1 MCGIIGITSNEN
13 KNISHKLID
22 ALTILQHRGQDSSGI
37 CTLDAGHFHIRKGI
51 GAVEKVFKH
60 VNPAT
65 IPGNQGLGHVR
76 YSTSGS
82 LDPNEAQPLYLS
94 APYGISLVHNGN
106 LTNTEE
112 LRESLL
118 KNKRH
123 INSSSDSEILLN
135 IFAEELQQI
144 DATSAAEG
152 IFHCVQNVMQKCKGG
167 FSVIISINGVG
178 MVAFRDPY
186 GIRPLCFGFQKNGP
200 LCDYAFASESIAFD
214 MLRENYKLS
223 RDVYNG
229 EYIFI
234 DNEFNFHSR
243 VVFNEHAYL
252 STCLFEYIYFARPDS
267 IIDGL
272 PVYIA
277 RKIIGKTLAAKILKE
292 FPNNDI
298 DVVMPIPET
307 SRIAALEISRTL
319 NKPYEEGFIK
329 NRYIPRTFIMPEQKM
344 REKNVQLKLNTIK
357 EVFRGKNVLI
367 VDDSI
372 VRGTTSKELIK
383 LAKDAGAQKVYLGS
397 TAPPIVSPNVY
408 GIDIPTRKELV
419 AYNRTADEIAQFL
432 GAEFIIYNDL
442 SEIIK
447 DLLNFNKDLAIEGFE
462 SSCFN
467 GNYISGNITESYL
480 QKLEE
485 TRVTK

>member
-1 MCGIIGITSNEN
+1 MCGIIGIISNEK

-37 CTLDAGHFHIRKGI
+37 CTLDAGHFHIIKGL
-51 GAVEKVFKH
+51 GSVEKVFKH
-60 VNPAT
+60 VNPAS

-82 LDPNEAQPLYLS
+82 MDPNEAQPLYIS

-106 LTNTEE
+106 LTNTRE
-112 LRESLL
+112 LCEML
-118 KNKRH
+118 NKKRRH

-135 IFAEELQQI
+135 IFAEEL
-144 DATSAAEG
+144 DATSGAEG
-152 IFHCVQNVMQKCKGG
+152 VFRCVQNVMRKCMGG
-167 FSVIISINGVG
+167 FATIVSINGVG
-178 MVAFRDPY
+178 MVVFRDPY
-186 GIRPLCFGFQKNGP
+186 GIRPLCFGSQER
-200 LCDYAFASESIAFD
+200 DYAFASESIAFD
-214 MLRENYKLS
+214 MLRENYRFS
-223 RDVYNG
+223 RDVRNG
-229 EYIFI
+229 ECIFI
-234 DNEFNFHSR
+234 DNQFQMHTR
-243 VVFNEHAYL
+243 VLCDEHAYL

-267 IIDGL
+267 IIDGI

-277 RKIIGKTLAAKILKE
+277 RKIIGKTLAAKIE
-292 FPNNDI
+292 RIFPENDI

-307 SRIAALEISRTL
+307 SRIAALEIARIL

-367 VDDSI
+367 VDDSV
-372 VRGTTSKELIK
+372 VRGTTSKQLIK
-383 LAKDAGAQKVYLGS
+383 LAKDAGARKVYLGS
-397 TAPPIVSPNVY
+397 TAPPIISPNVY
-408 GIDIPTRKELV
+408 GIDIPIRKELV
-419 AYNRTADEIAQFL
+419 AYNRTDTEIAEVL
-432 GAEFIIYNDL
+432 GADFIIYNDL

-447 DLLNFNKDLAIEGFE
+447 DLLKGENLSIQGFE

-467 GNYISGNITESYL
+467 GHYISGNISEEFL
-480 QKLEE
+480 KELERMRL
-485 TRVTK
+485 TR